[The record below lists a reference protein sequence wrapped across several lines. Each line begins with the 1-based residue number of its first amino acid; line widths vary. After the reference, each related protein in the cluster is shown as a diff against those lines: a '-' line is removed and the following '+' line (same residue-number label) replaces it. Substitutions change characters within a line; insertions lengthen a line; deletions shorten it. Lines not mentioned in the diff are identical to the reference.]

1 VLDELSAPRVFRD
14 AAQLVIGK
22 FAAVQLVL
30 EHGEESRT
38 LVRRDQSEYVFEL
51 ALLLPA

>member
-1 VLDELSAPRVFRD
+1 M
-14 AAQLVIGK
+14 
-22 FAAVQLVL
+22 L

-51 ALLLPA
+51 VLLLVSEHAPL